1 MELGSSKAIVLSI
14 WEGLR
19 AYADT
24 AGPSICQD
32 PEREVVIWGEREKV
46 AVMEQ
51 DLENNYYLLR
61 EVLLAYLKHGES
73 VPQSHFQAM
82 LWWTYGLEY
91 EPKESDTP
99 PKKGF

>member
-1 MELGSSKAIVLSI
+1 MELGSSKAIGLSI

-82 LWWTYGLEY
+82 L
-91 EPKESDTP
+91 S
-99 PKKGF
+99 